1 MWISRSNF
9 QVLTSRVAILEA
21 DRKVLTESINLILGH
36 LKLKL
41 WTEPAVEKKRVLLT
55 EKEYE
60 KRQGDKEQGFRNYLN
75 ARQQSYPYREL
86 TVTDFAPQQQT
97 RT

>member
-1 MWISRSNF
+1 MWIARDRFND
-9 QVLTSRVAILEA
+9 LTHRVEWLETNNR
-21 DRKVLTESINLILGH
+21 DLRESINLILGH

-41 WTEPAVEKKRVLLT
+41 WTEPAVEKKTVLLT

-75 ARQQSYPYREL
+75 ARQQSYPY
-86 TVTDFAPQQQT
+86 
-97 RT
+97 